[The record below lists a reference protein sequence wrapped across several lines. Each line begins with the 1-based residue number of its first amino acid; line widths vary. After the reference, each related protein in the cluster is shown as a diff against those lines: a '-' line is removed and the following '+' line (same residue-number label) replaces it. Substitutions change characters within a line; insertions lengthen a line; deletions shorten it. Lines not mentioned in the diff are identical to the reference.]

1 MRELTDGKGVNAV
14 FDSVGKT
21 AFDASL
27 DSLDSLARQGLMMW
41 VGTASGPVAP
51 FDPQLLVKKGPLYLT
66 RPALADY
73 IADPAEKNALADAPD
88 AHRDLEA
95 RKTTGSSVFVV

>member
-1 MRELTDGKGVNAV
+1 VRELTDGKGVNAV

-27 DSLDSLARQGLMMW
+27 DSLARQGLMIW

-51 FDPQLLVKKGPLYLT
+51 FDPQLLVKKA
-66 RPALADY
+66 RY
-73 IADPAEKNALADAPD
+73 I
-88 AHRDLEA
+88 
-95 RKTTGSSVFVV
+95 